1 MGGAKR
7 PSSHDLYSDVPIPS
21 KSLLSLTPSRWLV
34 FPIIFTQM
42 LNYGIIRPSIPTI
55 ELEFF
60 SDSYA
65 MSSLVGGVADALGAL
80 LSFMLMPMLGG
91 YSDVHGRKVVL
102 LLTLLLNSLPVMML
116 CLYPRYLSLWWFFGM
131 QVVAKLSTF
140 SSVYAYLADI
150 TVREKRGEAYA
161 QMSGMVFLALTI
173 GPAISA
179 VSSMQGSF
187 LIAAFLS
194 LLNLLYCA
202 FVMPESLPALVY
214 RPLDAA
220 SSPLTSPPP
229 PAQRLTPFST
239 LTFMFRSRLYL
250 LIFGMVLL
258 EQLAVYGIGEIFL
271 LYLMNSLGFRRR
283 DNIHLGIAQGVASIL
298 VMLVLLP
305 LLSPR
310 LGEKRVIILSL
321 CLYLLYTALY
331 PFVTTRGQ
339 VYSLITLSSLSTMS
353 YPATSSLLSI
363 HSPSSEQGLSQGA
376 LSGIRSLALGVGPL
390 LFALV
395 FAFFT
400 RDDAEHQRPWVP
412 FILAAA
418 LTSMSLVVAWK
429 LPEQGEE
436 EKGGGRPGAQDGEA
450 EEGEEDAEL
459 GWQQQKAGG
468 YGAVSKRD
476 GLYDDVDDMKELD
489 ERRDATRPLRH

>member
-1 MGGAKR
+1 
-7 PSSHDLYSDVPIPS
+7 
-21 KSLLSLTPSRWLV
+21 
-34 FPIIFTQM
+34 
-42 LNYGIIRPSIPTI
+42 
-55 ELEFF
+55 
-60 SDSYA
+60 
-65 MSSLVGGVADALGAL
+65 
-80 LSFMLMPMLGG
+80 
-91 YSDVHGRKVVL
+91 
-102 LLTLLLNSLPVMML
+102 
-116 CLYPRYLSLWWFFGM
+116 
-131 QVVAKLSTF
+131 
-140 SSVYAYLADI
+140 VYAYLADV
-150 TVREKRGEAYA
+150 TVREERGQAYA

-179 VSSMQGSF
+179 VSSMWGSF
-187 LIAAFLS
+187 IIAASLS
-194 LLNLLYCA
+194 LLNLLYC
-202 FVMPESLPALVY
+202 FFIMPESLPSLVY
-214 RPLDAA
+214 HPLDAA

-239 LTFMFRSRLYL
+239 LTFMFRSRLYF
-250 LIFGMVLL
+250 LIFLMVLL

-271 LYLMNSLGFRRR
+271 LYLMDTLGFRRR
-283 DNIHLGIAQGVASIL
+283 DNIHLGIAQGIASIL

-310 LGEKRVIILSL
+310 LGEKRIIILSL

-331 PFVTTRGQ
+331 PFVTTRGE

-400 RDDAEHQRPWVP
+400 RHDAVQQRPWVP

-418 LTSMSLVVAWK
+418 LTAMSLVVASK
-429 LPEQGEE
+429 LPKRGAAS
-436 EKGGGRPGAQDGEA
+436 KSGGQQAAEDGEVED
-450 EEGEEDAEL
+450 EENAEL
-459 GWQQQKAGG
+459 ERQQQQTGG
-468 YGAVSKRD
+468 YGAVDKRD

-489 ERRDATRPLRH
+489 ERQDALRPLRP